1 MKSLAASEF
10 PSALSAQLARVS
22 PRERRLLAILALA
35 AVVAAPVKA
44 FDIYQSAQS
53 RNIAAHAD
61 LDQALQAARS
71 ARSGGVGGQTARQ
84 RQEIQA
90 WSWQAPSAPIGRVLA
105 QDRIAAIA
113 THAGLADAEIKG
125 ADKIEHVGGIDLVK
139 VDVDAAFSWAG
150 FSGLLA
156 GLAETGK
163 GFLVDSLTIDDA
175 AKPRLKMSLKLP
187 MSAAPGGPT

>member
-1 MKSLAASEF
+1 MKSLAASEI

-22 PRERRLLAILALA
+22 PRERRLLAVLALA

-44 FDIYQSAQS
+44 FDLYQSAQS
-53 RNIAAHAD
+53 RNIAARAD

-71 ARSGGVGGQTARQ
+71 LRAGGVGGQMARQ

-113 THAGLADAEIKG
+113 TPAGLADAEIKG
-125 ADKIEHVGGIDLVK
+125 AEKDERGGRTDL
-139 VDVDAAFSWAG
+139 G
-150 FSGLLA
+150 EG
-156 GLAETGK
+156 
-163 GFLVDSLTIDDA
+163 
-175 AKPRLKMSLKLP
+175 
-187 MSAAPGGPT
+187 

>member
-35 AVVAAPVKA
+35 AV
-44 FDIYQSAQS
+44 
-53 RNIAAHAD
+53 AD
-61 LDQALQAARS
+61 LDQARQAARS
-71 ARSGGVGGQTARQ
+71 GRAGGVGGQMARQ

-113 THAGLADAEIKG
+113 AHAGLADAEVKG
-125 ADKIEHVGGIDLVK
+125 ADKIEHVGGVDLVK
-139 VDVDAAFSWAG
+139 
-150 FSGLLA
+150 
-156 GLAETGK
+156 
-163 GFLVDSLTIDDA
+163 I
-175 AKPRLKMSLKLP
+175 
-187 MSAAPGGPT
+187 

>member
-44 FDIYQSAQS
+44 FDLYQSAQS

-61 LDQALQAARS
+61 LDRALQAARS
-71 ARSGGVGGQTARQ
+71 ARAGGVGGQTARQ

-113 THAGLADAEIKG
+113 THAGLADAEVKG
-125 ADKIEHVGGIDLVK
+125 ADKIEHVGGVDLVK
-139 VDVDAAFSWAG
+139 VDVEAAFSWAG

-156 GLAETGK
+156 GLSETGK

-187 MSAAPGGPT
+187 ITAEPGAPA